1 MYPEQ
6 IPPLPASPHVRR
18 VLVITTQM
26 RAAPAALAVLGRSVW
41 LRTGTSTS
49 THALHLNSMS
59 PKITVSTTPNP
70 ALTGET
76 NFAITAPFVVY
87 VLALLVLTGH
97 RSPQLVLKARSRNN
111 KLSSRAKARRM
122 CEGRRKN
129 DWTSGEYGPVTECRG
144 IGRKALA

>member
-6 IPPLPASPHVRR
+6 ISPLPASPHVRR

-26 RAAPAALAVLGRSVW
+26 RAAPTAPAAPALVGPLSLAPNLYVHVNACSSFEFRV
-41 LRTGTSTS
+41 
-49 THALHLNSMS
+49 

-97 RSPQLVLKARSRNN
+97 RSPQLVLKTRSMNN
-111 KLSSRAKARRM
+111 EVSSREGKA
-122 CEGRRKN
+122 N
-129 DWTSGEYGPVTECRG
+129 V
-144 IGRKALA
+144 